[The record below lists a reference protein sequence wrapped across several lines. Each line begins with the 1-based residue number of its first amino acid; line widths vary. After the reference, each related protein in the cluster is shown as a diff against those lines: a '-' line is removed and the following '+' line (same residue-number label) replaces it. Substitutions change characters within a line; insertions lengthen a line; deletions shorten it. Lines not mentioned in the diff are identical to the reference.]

1 MEIQPKRPTVKG
13 PADTFTGDV
22 WVDMI
27 AQGEPPSRLRV
38 GIVRFAPGAHTA
50 WHRHVNGQ
58 TLHILDGYG
67 LVQSRG
73 GQVLQVG
80 PGDTI
85 YTPPGEWHW
94 HGAAPGHFMT
104 HLAMSEDLADGQQG
118 PATEWGDHLTDDEY
132 PADIP
137 GPLRPSTDPKSMTV
151 RRNHD

>member
-1 MEIQPKRPTVKG
+1 MEIQPQRPTVKG
-13 PADTFTGDV
+13 PAETFTGDV

-27 AQGEPPSRLRV
+27 AQGEPPSLLRV

-73 GQVLQVG
+73 GQVLPVS

-85 YTPPGEWHW
+85 YTPPGS
-94 HGAAPGHFMT
+94 GTGMARPPAA
-104 HLAMSEDLADGQQG
+104 S
-118 PATEWGDHLTDDEY
+118 
-132 PADIP
+132 
-137 GPLRPSTDPKSMTV
+137 
-151 RRNHD
+151 